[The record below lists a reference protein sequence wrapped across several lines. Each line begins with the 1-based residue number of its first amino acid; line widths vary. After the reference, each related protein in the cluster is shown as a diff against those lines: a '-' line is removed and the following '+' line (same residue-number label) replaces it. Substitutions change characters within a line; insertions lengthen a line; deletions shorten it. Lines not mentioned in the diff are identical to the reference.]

1 MLKAIL
7 FDFDGTIANTEP
19 LHYKTWKETLK
30 DYGVETDPK
39 FYKQHISGRTN
50 PAIIQNLLPQLSP
63 TEAEKVANEKEAKF
77 REMAV
82 SLQPLTGLLDFIK
95 WIKYNKLQKAIVTN
109 SPPENAKF
117 LLGFLSLKDTFP
129 LLISGAVMPEGKPDP
144 APYKL
149 CLEKLK
155 ISPEE
160 AIVFEDSPSGIQSA
174 VGAGICTIGVA
185 STHERG
191 ALVEAGAKISIKD
204 FSDEQLNKIFPS
216 WKISDMNY
224 LKYSA

>member
-129 LLISGAVMPEGKPDP
+129 LLISGAVMPVGKPDP

-149 CLEKLK
+149 CLEKLE
-155 ISPEE
+155 ISPKE
-160 AIVFEDSPSGIQSA
+160 AIVFEDSRSGIKSA
-174 VGAGICTIGVA
+174 VGAGIYTVGVS
-185 STHERG
+185 STHEPESLLEVG
-191 ALVEAGAKISIKD
+191 ASIVIND
-204 FSDEQLNKIFPS
+204 FSDHKLQQILDS
-216 WKISDMNY
+216 WNISSM
-224 LKYSA
+224 